1 MGYVYC
7 VVAVPEY
14 HVPGNMKDAVG
25 AFVNLGVVK
34 EEVLIG
40 EEVPDVYKIDE
51 RERHLNLIDRVKYS
65 ILLKNLLQKEPIEN
79 DPEYDERRAHHPPR
93 VICTLLNIEEDHI
106 VRLYVHS
113 LIAREWECYICH
125 DWRMTG
131 LTL

>member
-14 HVPGNMKDAVG
+14 HVPSYMKDAVG

-40 EEVPDVYKIDE
+40 EDVPDVSKIDE
-51 RERHLNLIDRVKYS
+51 RERHLNLIDRVENS

-79 DPEYDERRAHHPPR
+79 DPKDDEGRAYHPPC
-93 VICTLLNIEEDHI
+93 VIGTLLNIEEDHI
-106 VRLYVHS
+106 VRL
-113 LIAREWECYICH
+113 
-125 DWRMTG
+125 
-131 LTL
+131 